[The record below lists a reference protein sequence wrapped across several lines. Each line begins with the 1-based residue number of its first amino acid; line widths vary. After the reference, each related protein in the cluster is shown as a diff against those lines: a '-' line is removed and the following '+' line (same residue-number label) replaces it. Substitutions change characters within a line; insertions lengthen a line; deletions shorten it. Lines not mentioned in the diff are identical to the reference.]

1 MTGIGTPRSKS
12 KMPRPITASLI
23 GLHKKLNVLSGILE
37 LRAACAK
44 RVSDKAVLVSEPNQ
58 IQRHCHANDLSRLRF
73 RNSKR

>member
-23 GLHKKLNVLSGILE
+23 ELHTTIGAWAGIFE

-44 RVSDKAVLVSEPNQ
+44 RGSTE
-58 IQRHCHANDLSRLRF
+58 QRRRPRATGGSAFALPMTAQR
-73 RNSKR
+73 